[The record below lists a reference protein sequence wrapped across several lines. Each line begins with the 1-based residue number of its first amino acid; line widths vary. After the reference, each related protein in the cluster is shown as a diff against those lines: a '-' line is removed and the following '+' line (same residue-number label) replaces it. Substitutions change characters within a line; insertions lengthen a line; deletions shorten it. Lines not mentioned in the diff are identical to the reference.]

1 MFHGIIQP
9 VTGQFL
15 MDLFFHGFPGDQPFQ
30 FALCYSFIHSFNK
43 MSYDIIAAGIGPE
56 ILRSGVFVCAK
67 FITIADHIPWT
78 INLHF
83 SKTISVI
90 PLFHQIVGIRHF
102 IIFQKSC
109 HFFVCKSE
117 TSCKLSICNRK
128 YLRII
133 KSRKNTLLCN
143 PQASGQHRKL
153 KAPVCLQRL
162 FKHVPDQH
170 DHLIIISVFTG
181 LCQRNIILVDQDDDL
196 LPIMLL
202 QQQRQRLQAACQ
214 RRV

>member
-9 VTGQFL
+9 VISQFL
-15 MDLFFHGFPGDQPFQ
+15 MDLFFHGLPGNQPFQ
-30 FALCYSFIHSFNK
+30 FALCYSFVHSFNK

-78 INLHF
+78 IDF
-83 SKTISVI
+83 QISKTVSVI
-90 PLFHQIVGIRHF
+90 PFLCQFVSVQHP
-102 IIFQKSC
+102 IIFQKRPYLS
-109 HFFVCKSE
+109 VCK
-117 TSCKLSICNRK
+117 TIMLCKFYIGNGIN
-128 YLRII
+128 LRII
-133 KSRKNTLLCN
+133 KSRKNTLFCH